1 MNIKSELE
9 ALQPSMV
16 AMRRDFH
23 ANPELGFQEFRTSKI
38 LGDHLEKLGFEV
50 ERGVG
55 ITGVIGRLKGGKPG
69 KTVMI
74 RADIDALPI
83 LETTGASYASS
94 TPGVMHACGHDGHA
108 TIAAHV
114 ATVFAQ
120 NRSELSGTFKFVF
133 QPAEE
138 VVGGATAMLEHKT
151 DLMDDVDAVVGL
163 HLWNDQPVGWVG
175 VRAGAVMAAPDS
187 FTITIKGKGG
197 HAASPHQ
204 AIDPVVVAAHLITAL
219 QTLVSRETN
228 PTNTAVVTIASLK
241 AGEGASNIIPETAE
255 LRGTLRTFDPE
266 LRSRLTNRIK
276 EMTVALS
283 SAFGATGS
291 IDWVD
296 GPPPVVN
303 DTGLTTRFE
312 QVAREVN
319 GSVVTADQ
327 TMGGEDVAEFLARKP
342 GVFFFVGSNDTK
354 APEGSMGRNKAHH
367 HPGFDFDDER
377 ALPLAAE
384 LLAKTALEFSRS

>member
-1 MNIKSELE
+1 MDIKTELE

-23 ANPELGFQEFRTSKI
+23 SHPELGFQEFRTSKI

-55 ITGVIGRLKGGKPG
+55 VTGVIGRLKGGKPG

-83 LETTGASYASS
+83 FETTGASYASS
-94 TPGVMHACGHDGHA
+94 NPGVMHACGHDGHA

-114 ATVFAQ
+114 ASVFAKHQ
-120 NRSELSGTFKFVF
+120 AELTGTFQFVF

-138 VVGGATAMLEHKT
+138 IIDGAKAMLEAKKT
-151 DLMDDVDAVVGL
+151 MMDDIDAVVGL
-163 HLWNDQPVGWVG
+163 HLWNSEPVGWVG
-175 VRAGAVMAAPDS
+175 VRAGAVMAAADS
-187 FTITIKGKGG
+187 FTITITGKGG
-197 HAASPHQ
+197 HAAAPHL
-204 AIDPVVVAAHLITAL
+204 AIDPVVVAAHLITAF

-228 PTNTAVVTIASLK
+228 PIATSVVTIASLK

-266 LRSRLTNRIK
+266 IRARLSSRIK
-276 EMTVALS
+276 EMSLTLS
-283 SAFGATGS
+283 SAFGATANVHW
-291 IDWVD
+291 ID

-303 DTGLTTRFE
+303 DASLTERFE
-312 QVAREVN
+312 TLAREIN
-319 GSVVTADQ
+319 GSVTVADQ
-327 TMGGEDVAEFLARKP
+327 TMGGEDVAEFLMRKP
-342 GVFFFVGSNDTK
+342 GVFFFVGSNDAAT
-354 APEGSMGRNKAHH
+354 GRDKPHH

-377 ALPLAAE
+377 VLPLAAE
-384 LLAKTALEFSRS
+384 LLAKAALEFSRI

>member
-1 MNIKSELE
+1 MNIKSDLE

-120 NRSELSGTFKFVF
+120 NRNELSGTFKFVF

-138 VVGGATAMLEHKT
+138 VVGGASAMLEQKT

-163 HLWNDQPVGWVG
+163 HLWNDKPVGWVG

-228 PTNTAVVTIASLK
+228 PINTAVVTIASLK
-241 AGEGASNIIPETAE
+241 AGEGASNIIPESAE
-255 LRGTLRTFDPE
+255 LRGTLRTFDSE

-276 EMTVALS
+276 EMSVSLS
-283 SAFGATGS
+283 GAFGATAS
-291 IDWVD
+291 VDWID

-303 DTGLTTRFE
+303 DASLTTRFE
-312 QVAREVN
+312 NIAREVN
-319 GSVVTADQ
+319 GSVSTADQ

-342 GVFFFVGSNDTK
+342 GVFFFVGSNDAAT
-354 APEGSMGRNKAHH
+354 GRDKAHH

-384 LLAKTALEFSRS
+384 LLAKTALEFSRI